1 MEQLKTYSVHLRS
14 RTLEHRTLDRPHSGA
29 RTPGSRKSTTQ
40 LGPSP
45 LEMVIKNFVWKYV
58 ATSTPDVPVIN
69 AFCILL
75 ICKAF
80 AREHISLLSG
90 HVVLWRLWGHTS
102 DTIDVT
108 TSDLAIYLQVFADN
122 FRYRNKKN
130 Q

>member
-1 MEQLKTYSVHLRS
+1 MEQQPSKLIRCTYGRALSNNALPCHS
-14 RTLEHRTLDRPHSGA
+14 TQKHRTLDQPHSGA

-102 DTIDVT
+102 DTIDAT
-108 TSDLAIYLQVFADN
+108 TSDLAI
-122 FRYRNKKN
+122 
-130 Q
+130 